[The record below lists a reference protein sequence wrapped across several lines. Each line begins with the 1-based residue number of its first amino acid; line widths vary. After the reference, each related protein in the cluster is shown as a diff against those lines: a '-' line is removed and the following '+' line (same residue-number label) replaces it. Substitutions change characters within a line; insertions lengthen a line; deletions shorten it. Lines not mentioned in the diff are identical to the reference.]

1 MATQWTAGLTASTPL
16 PAATLNSIGAQSV
29 TYTPTWTSTG
39 TQPAIGNGTL
49 TARYFQIQKIVFVE
63 LLFIAGSTTTYGT
76 GNYSFS
82 VPITARTGLYGYM
95 SNGIA
100 RLYDASTAQA
110 TFSQTGFYAS
120 ATNAVVVYLTGTGG
134 LAGQT
139 SPFTWAS
146 TDEIIMS
153 FQYEAA

>member
-1 MATQWTAGLTASTPL
+1 MATQYTAGLTSGQVLT
-16 PAATLNSIGAQSV
+16 AATMNQIGAQSV

-49 TARYFQIQKIVFVE
+49 TARYFQIQKMVFVE
-63 LLFIAGSTTTYGT
+63 LLFIAGTTTTYGT
-76 GNYSFS
+76 GTYSFS

-110 TFSQTGFYAS
+110 TLSQTGFYAL

-134 LAGQT
+134 IAGQT
-139 SPFTWAS
+139 SPFTWAN
-146 TDEIIMS
+146 TDEIVMS